1 MIRLGSWVSSEKNA
15 ANEEQLVIPGILSEK
30 SSAKSGIAVA
40 FYFPK
45 NVHLKPILKPNTF
58 NQFSTIN
65 FTITLLNCF
74 VLKSLCSKTKQL
86 RSGMVLN
93 CKKDIFGIFTK
104 RRLSYIRIMTIL
116 CFVNKQK
123 IHFLRF

>member
-1 MIRLGSWVSSEKNA
+1 MIRLGSWVSSEKNG

-40 FYFPK
+40 FCFPK
-45 NVHLKPILKPNTF
+45 NVHLKPISKPKTF
-58 NQFSTIN
+58 NQFSTSN

-86 RSGMVLN
+86 KSVL
-93 CKKDIFGIFTK
+93 
-104 RRLSYIRIMTIL
+104 
-116 CFVNKQK
+116 V
-123 IHFLRF
+123 